1 MWFPKVESD
10 LKIYGI
16 SVRNGKAD
24 VVGSVGQAPPPMKS
38 SDSRLLLSMILKHH
52 SFSDTQL
59 FFVPHINCLIHWI
72 ILFLGIFTKRDH
84 WEKNTLKGKDI
95 FKLTCFCLYNNSI
108 MYMSQLKEQICFLVW
123 VRTISNMNNIS
134 LSMNCKPFKITLEL

>member
-38 SDSRLLLSMILKHH
+38 SDSRLLWSMILKHH
-52 SFSDTQL
+52 SFFDTQL
-59 FFVPHINCLIHWI
+59 FCPTHW
-72 ILFLGIFTKRDH
+72 LSDSLNHTLSGDLHKKRSLG
-84 WEKNTLKGKDI
+84 KNTLKGKDI
-95 FKLTCFCLYNNSI
+95 FKLTCFCLYNNSN